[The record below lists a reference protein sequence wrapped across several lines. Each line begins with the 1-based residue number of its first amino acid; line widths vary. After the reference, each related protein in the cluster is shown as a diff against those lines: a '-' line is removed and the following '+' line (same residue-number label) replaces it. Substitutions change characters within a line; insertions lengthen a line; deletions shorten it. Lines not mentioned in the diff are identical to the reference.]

1 MIRSGEG
8 LRVNTDALI
17 RVTFRSGNRARDLSA
32 YVVTGEGSLN
42 GGASF
47 AVVVTEATDGT
58 DGEYD
63 IEATATAQ
71 AIIAA
76 GPEDGEYDIALT
88 GTDLAAEGTVA
99 LEFTFAGAP
108 TINAPARPLFIPVRS
123 DFQDAP

>member
-63 IEATATAQ
+63 I
-71 AIIAA
+71 AI
-76 GPEDGEYDIALT
+76 T

-99 LEFTFAGAP
+99 LEFTFAGSP